1 MFAQRYTDMMMNKE
15 LPFMKISVFSDG
27 ETECLVISRREAL
40 RLQENSDNF
49 LSKRFD
55 LSRDPPPPYVE

>member
-1 MFAQRYTDMMMNKE
+1 MMMNKE